1 MGISFCMSS
10 GNPALQGS
18 VSYLLRRC
26 QQHAADLFAAE
37 AGAGDLTPR
46 QLTVLIALEALG
58 AASQTD
64 LVVAT
69 GIDRS
74 TLADMVSRM
83 TAKDLI
89 ARKRLET
96 DARANQIKLTAKGA
110 RLMKAHQ
117 AALKKTDAALLAAIP
132 AAQRAAF
139 MKGLTALA
147 AVSTQD

>member
-46 QLTVLIALEALG
+46 QLTDLISRRALEAL
-58 AASQTD
+58 ARRPRRIWS
-64 LVVAT
+64 LRPV
-69 GIDRS
+69 IDRS

-89 ARKRLET
+89 ARKRWKRT
-96 DARANQIKLTAKGA
+96 PART
-110 RLMKAHQ
+110 R
-117 AALKKTDAALLAAIP
+117 
-132 AAQRAAF
+132 
-139 MKGLTALA
+139 
-147 AVSTQD
+147 SS